1 MFGCYSLPFVL
12 GREPARLTSWASSD
26 KKCGWKLEESLC
38 ILCSNAWCDMDHAG
52 ALPNIAHK
60 PEHME
65 RLVRNYSMKTVG
77 CSLLALWSSV
87 ESAHVGN
94 DGLRRFHIWTCPS
107 AAMQDLCIERF
118 SFAQDRKIM
127 RLAIMELQRFKV
139 FFELRCSIMFDLS
152 SPVYPCFPGSSC
164 KGFFPQ
170 NCCQISTSYFIYT
183 TSTTSFT
190 SPTSSTSTS

>member
-1 MFGCYSLPFVL
+1 MHDATWITLEHYRILP
-12 GREPARLTSWASSD
+12 T
-26 KKCGWKLEESLC
+26 
-38 ILCSNAWCDMDHAG
+38 
-52 ALPNIAHK
+52 
-60 PEHME
+60 EHME

-94 DGLRRFHIWTCPS
+94 DGLQRFHIWTRPS

-152 SPVYPCFPGSSC
+152 SPVHPCFPGSSC